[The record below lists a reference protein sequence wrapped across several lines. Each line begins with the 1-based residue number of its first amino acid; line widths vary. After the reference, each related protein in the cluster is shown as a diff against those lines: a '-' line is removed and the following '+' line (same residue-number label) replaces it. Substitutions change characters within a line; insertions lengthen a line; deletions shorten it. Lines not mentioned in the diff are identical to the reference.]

1 MKPFKENGLV
11 PETTE
16 RTYGSR
22 RFPKNKNLLILGI
35 LAKGGGGDN
44 MKKIWKPEI
53 LEMAECDIFY
63 VQSGADHDDAIEN
76 WLQHRF
82 VEL

>member
-1 MKPFKENGLV
+1 
-11 PETTE
+11 
-16 RTYGSR
+16 
-22 RFPKNKNLLILGI
+22 
-35 LAKGGGGDN
+35 